1 MFLLDYRTC
10 SSNTGLFL
18 INTWGSSRRCTH
30 FYKGISNFDSQNA
43 TFYGVLLFRCLC
55 VSRYGFP
62 SSFFLLRGIVLK
74 FCHLALLVFLNQ
86 PVYFRTAQQPW
97 SIDIFIKSAI
107 GQKWYC
113 VPPGDDILRQ
123 KTPEMNELGSQV
135 SNACLKIKIG

>member
-1 MFLLDYRTC
+1 M
-10 SSNTGLFL
+10 
-18 INTWGSSRRCTH
+18 WVASRRWYTPTATLTP
-30 FYKGISNFDSQNA
+30 KNV

-123 KTPEMNELGSQV
+123 KTPEMNELEADIFS
-135 SNACLKIKIG
+135 LKISAHNFEKQQSYNFLKIIKKTSE